1 MSVSTALG
9 SRARRIREDVL
20 AKRHLLALPAA
31 ADRSTGTV
39 YFLTP
44 DNDGPTG
51 GVRVIYRH
59 VDLLNRAGIPAA
71 VLHQRPGFRC
81 TWFENDTV
89 VRDVRGTTLG
99 PEDLLVVG
107 ELNVGSFGPGP
118 APFPHVVFNQNS
130 FLTWSG
136 HPDRVER
143 YHRAGPRPR
152 AILTVS
158 EYALEVL
165 ASAFPSLPVARLH
178 LQIDPAFRPGAAPR
192 EKVITFM
199 PRKGAA
205 DMAESVRRL
214 IAGMEVASGWAL
226 EPLDGLAHAEVA
238 RRLQRSRVFLSF
250 AEREGFGLPAAE
262 AMACGNYVV
271 GSHGYGGREYF
282 DPRYCAPVSVGDVL
296 GMASAI
302 QEALN
307 RELRQPGWL
316 GERGRQA
323 AAHVS
328 CTYSSEAEAKDV
340 VAIYA
345 GLLEGTSTGSR

>member
-1 MSVSTALG
+1 MSASAALG
-9 SRARRIREDVL
+9 SHARRIRQGVL
-20 AKRHLLALPAA
+20 AKRHLLTLPAA
-31 ADRSTGTV
+31 GGRSANTV

-59 VDLLNRAGIPAA
+59 VDLLNQAGIPAA

-81 TWFENDTV
+81 TWFQNDTV

-99 PEDLLVVG
+99 PADLLVVG

-136 HPDRVER
+136 HPDRVGR
-143 YHRAGPRPR
+143 YYREGPRPR

-158 EYALEVL
+158 DYALDML
-165 ASAFPSLPVARLH
+165 ATAFPSLPVARLH

-192 EKVITFM
+192 DRTITYM

-205 DMAESVRRL
+205 GMADLVRRL
-214 IAGMEVASGWAL
+214 IAGMDVAAGWTL
-226 EPLDGLAHAEVA
+226 EPLDGLAHADVA
-238 RRLQRSRVFLSF
+238 RRLQRSQVFLSF

-271 GSHGYGGREYF
+271 GSHGYGGMEFF
-282 DPRYCAPVSVGDVL
+282 DPRYCAPVAVGDVL
-296 GMASAI
+296 GMVRALE
-302 QEALN
+302 EALD

-316 GERGRQA
+316 AERGRQA

-328 CTYSSEAEAKDV
+328 STYSGEAEAHDV
-340 VAIYA
+340 VTAYA
-345 GLLEGTSTGSR
+345 GLLEVAPTGRA